1 MHKTILIGEINKD
14 LNNRIA
20 EVFRNGD
27 YKIEFF
33 DDGLT
38 IIERLLNGDPSALA
52 VIDTAL
58 LDKDGIEVYKQILS
72 IPKYQNY
79 PLIVT
84 DSKYAELDRVLS
96 LELGAAD
103 IIKKPFSPRELFL
116 RVYNILNHYSKTVFN
131 NESKIKIGNLT
142 IDTDKKKVKIEDE
155 FIRLNPMEFK
165 LLVYLARRL
174 GEPISRMEIL
184 KEVWNYDDKV
194 KSRTVDTHIH
204 RIRKKLECL
213 GGILESYRGIG
224 YRLRSNDQ

>member
-58 LDKDGIEVYKQILS
+58 LDKDGNEVYKQILS

-84 DSKYAELDRVLS
+84 DSKYAELDRVLP
-96 LELGAAD
+96 LELGAVD

-174 GEPISRMEIL
+174 GLSLI
-184 KEVWNYDDKV
+184 
-194 KSRTVDTHIH
+194 HI
-204 RIRKKLECL
+204 
-213 GGILESYRGIG
+213 
-224 YRLRSNDQ
+224 

>member
-1 MHKTILIGEINKD
+1 MHKTILIGELNKD

-27 YKIEFF
+27 YIIEFF

-38 IIERLLNGDPSALA
+38 IIERLLNGDPSVLA
-52 VIDTAL
+52 VIDSAL
-58 LDKDGIEVYKQILS
+58 LGKDGIEVYKQILS
-72 IPKYQNY
+72 IPKYKNY

-96 LELGAAD
+96 LELGAVD

-174 GEPISRMEIL
+174 GEPISRTEIL

-194 KSRTVDTHIH
+194 QSRTVDTHIH
-204 RIRKKLECL
+204 RMRKKFGCL
-213 GGILESYRGIG
+213 GDTLESYRGIG
-224 YRLRSNDQ
+224 YCLRSNAK